1 MTRKITYLDNAATT
15 FPKPEVVYLA
25 QDEYSRQ
32 AANPGRGAHRLAMES
47 ARSVFEARNSVAALL
62 GIKNVE
68 RLVFTP
74 GCTHSINMALKGLG
88 LQADDVVMVSSL
100 EHNAVM
106 RPLRQ
111 LEQEVGIK
119 VAFLPYAA
127 KGIVDLHSFIE
138 GMLKVH
144 PKLVIIS
151 EGSNVTGEMIDL
163 RSVAAICGA
172 HKVPLMI
179 DAAQTAGRSRLS
191 IEELGISIW
200 CASGHKNLF
209 GMPGCGLLYVAPHVQ
224 LRPLVAGG
232 TGSRSDEFEMPDQF
246 PDHLEAGTLA
256 GPAIA
261 ALGAAAR
268 WIMET
273 GVDNIIQH
281 EMALTRQFLDWAA
294 QRQAVRIYGNRENGG
309 TSLVSFDVPGVACDR
324 VAQILDDEYGIAVR
338 TGLHCA
344 ASAHGTLGTLE
355 TGLVRASFSYFNTPE
370 DVALLCEALQS
381 IAARRDAGELHAGVS

>member
-15 FPKPEVVYLA
+15 FPKPEVVYQA
-25 QDEYSRQ
+25 QDEYSRL
-32 AANPGRGAHRLAMES
+32 AANPGRGAHKLAMES
-47 ARSVFEARNSVAALL
+47 ARRLFEARNSVAALL

-74 GCTHSINMALKGLG
+74 GCTYSINMALKGLG
-88 LQADDVVMVSSL
+88 LKADDVVMVGAL

-127 KGIVDLHSFIE
+127 KGVVDLHSFIE

-144 PKLVIIS
+144 PRLVIVS
-151 EGSNVTGEMIDL
+151 EGSNVTGETIDI
-163 RSVAAICGA
+163 RSIAAICGA

-179 DAAQTAGRSRLS
+179 DAAQTAGRSKLS
-191 IEELGISIW
+191 IEELGIAIW
-200 CASGHKNLF
+200 CASGHKSMF
-209 GMPGCGLLYVAPHVQ
+209 GVPGCGLLYVAPNVQ
-224 LRPLVAGG
+224 LHPLVAGG
-232 TGSRSDEFEMPDQF
+232 TGSRSDEFDMPDQF
-246 PDHLEAGTLA
+246 PDHLEPGTLA

-281 EMALTRQFLDWAA
+281 EMVLTRQFLDWTT
-294 QRQAVRIYGNRENGG
+294 QWQVVRIYGNRSSGG
-309 TSLVSFDVPGVACDR
+309 TAVVSFDVPGVACDR
-324 VAQILDDEYGIAVR
+324 VAQILDDEFGIAVR

-344 ASAHGTLGTLE
+344 PSAHGTLGTME
-355 TGLVRASFSYFNTPE
+355 TGLVRVSFSCFNTAE

-381 IAARRDAGELHAGVS
+381 IATRRDAGELHAGVS